1 MAQSK
6 TKQVLKPTTLAD
18 IKAFANGELVE
29 LPSFIEGASFVARM
43 RRPSLQSMA
52 KSGKIPNT
60 LLVKANE
67 LFFRGQSNEDVDM
80 EDIELLPNSYEL
92 YHIVAE
98 ASLIEP
104 SLAEIED
111 AGLELTDQ
119 QLIAIYNYS
128 QLGIYGL
135 EPFRS

>member
-1 MAQSK
+1 MAQNK
-6 TKQVLKPTTLAD
+6 TKQTLKPTTLAD
-18 IKAFANGELVE
+18 IKAYANGELVE
-29 LPSFIEGASFVARM
+29 LPAFAEGAPFVARM

-52 KSGKIPNT
+52 KNGKIPNP
-60 LLVKANE
+60 LLTKANQ
-67 LFFRGQSNEDVDM
+67 LFFRGQANEEADL
-80 EDIELLPNSYEL
+80 EDTELLADAYEL
-92 YHIVAE
+92 YHIIAE

-128 QLGIYGL
+128 QLGVMGL
-135 EPFRS
+135 IPFRS